1 MAIPQTVKVVFGRA
15 LEARQGVSIS
25 FPHDAIGNE
34 DVESQKKHQHFIN
47 VLKDIADILWPFKP
61 APRQK
66 GARSGHASTVDK
78 LAAEQFANRFSRLSV
93 EEMTQADSS
102 GQPAPD
108 QSLPEVPM
116 VVVERSQD
124 EVEEEFLF
132 AINALLQELQN
143 IRAYVDNAWTSYK
156 QRQLDL
162 VTVSLVTNTSIDLV
176 RRLELSFEDTIQW
189 PTRYAI
195 SHFPV
200 WTLPVLRYCI
210 QTQHFEKGNLEEK
223 AESFKPSKYVLG
235 FNMTTCD
242 FCFYLVYVGL
252 KAFLWAIKNDDPF
265 LPEIPMRQFGSGPL
279 PADLSR
285 TVEMALLY
293 RINLK
298 TYILDQMT
306 HDEITRGMQY
316 MVDNKVI
323 PIWITF
329 SMQILLDIHKPL
341 GASMGRPFS
350 DLCEHIES
358 VAVDDHCNDRP
369 FPQGS
374 AQDEAADRLFSL
386 IQDDIHRA
394 CRMIKFT
401 LNFGRNQGYGRRS
414 RNTRFGPVC

>member
-15 LEARQGVSIS
+15 IEARQGVSIS

-176 RRLELSFEDTIQW
+176 RRLSCRSRIQ
-189 PTRYAI
+189 Y
-195 SHFPV
+195 
-200 WTLPVLRYCI
+200 
-210 QTQHFEKGNLEEK
+210 N
-223 AESFKPSKYVLG
+223 
-235 FNMTTCD
+235 
-242 FCFYLVYVGL
+242 GL
-252 KAFLWAIKNDDPF
+252 
-265 LPEIPMRQFGSGPL
+265 
-279 PADLSR
+279 
-285 TVEMALLY
+285 
-293 RINLK
+293 
-298 TYILDQMT
+298 
-306 HDEITRGMQY
+306 RGMQSPTFRY
-316 MVDNKVI
+316 GPSQHCGTVSKPRI
-323 PIWITF
+323 LRRAIW
-329 SMQILLDIHKPL
+329 K
-341 GASMGRPFS
+341 
-350 DLCEHIES
+350 
-358 VAVDDHCNDRP
+358 
-369 FPQGS
+369 
-374 AQDEAADRLFSL
+374 
-386 IQDDIHRA
+386 
-394 CRMIKFT
+394 K
-401 LNFGRNQGYGRRS
+401 RRS
-414 RNTRFGPVC
+414 LSSLPNMCLGST